1 MYTVCTET
9 ALPSL
14 TTAIFPLRSAKI
26 TVVGHINTL
35 LLGTFLGVDRVGH
48 SLTLTLP
55 HSPTGVMKEWSELEL
70 FEGGMVCCVSV
81 LVV

>member
-14 TTAIFPLRSAKI
+14 TTTIFPLRSAKV
-26 TVVGHINTL
+26 TVVGCIKPFY
-35 LLGTFLGVDRVGH
+35 GTFLGVDRVGH

>member
-14 TTAIFPLRSAKI
+14 TTTIFPLRSAKV
-26 TVVGHINTL
+26 TVVRYKNPFY
-35 LLGTFLGVDRVGH
+35 GTFLGVDRVGH

-70 FEGGMVCCVSV
+70 FEGDMVCCVSV

>member
-1 MYTVCTET
+1 MV
-9 ALPSL
+9 
-14 TTAIFPLRSAKI
+14 
-26 TVVGHINTL
+26 TVVGYINPFY
-35 LLGTFLGVDRVGH
+35 GTFLGVDRVGH

-55 HSPTGVMKEWSELEL
+55 HSPYWCDEKSGVNSEL